1 MEGSTTET
9 IPTLFTVYYMNRQKV
24 FETRMLLDNK
34 LKTAGSKESQSGASA
49 DASLSTEA
57 EFSPPFLARLKAT
70 LAGNVCH
77 EKQEKVVD
85 TLEYVNT
92 NSRMLFD
99 IMKHCKIPED
109 GTKLV
114 EGDLT
119 YIGNVSLELINEDEI
134 RGIMAIMSGTFDGIT
149 VPDAGNFDIGR
160 MMQSFIGDGA
170 AFKLKGRCTRQK
182 TPLYAKIPLDGEEMF
197 ESRYTIDDLLIGK
210 VGIVG
215 ICKGEIDPA
224 QMKSPLDY
232 FQQPKGPTSGLSY
245 SVIECSEESLPSTAM
260 DGSEDER
267 SGYYIDILAI
277 VQAVEFEARQES
289 TCSS

>member
-1 MEGSTTET
+1 
-9 IPTLFTVYYMNRQKV
+9 
-24 FETRMLLDNK
+24 
-34 LKTAGSKESQSGASA
+34 
-49 DASLSTEA
+49 
-57 EFSPPFLARLKAT
+57 
-70 LAGNVCH
+70 
-77 EKQEKVVD
+77 
-85 TLEYVNT
+85 
-92 NSRMLFD
+92 MLFD

-215 ICKGEIDPA
+215 ICKGEIDPT

>member
-1 MEGSTTET
+1 MTKT

-34 LKTAGSKESQSGASA
+34 LKTAGSEESQSGSSA
-49 DASLSTEA
+49 GASLSTEA
-57 EFSPPFLARLKAT
+57 EFNPPLLAKLKAK
-70 LAGNVCH
+70 LEGSVSH

-99 IMKHCKIPED
+99 IMKHCKVPGD
-109 GTKLV
+109 GAKLA
-114 EGDLT
+114 EGDLA
-119 YIGNVSLELINEDEI
+119 YIGDVSLELINEEEI

-149 VPDAGNFDIGR
+149 VPDAGNLDIGR

-170 AFKLKGRCTRQK
+170 AFKLKGRRTRRK

-197 ESRYTIDDLLIGK
+197 ESGYTIDDLLIGK

-215 ICKGEIDPA
+215 ICKGKIDPE

-232 FQQPKGPTSGLSY
+232 FQQPKVPTSGLPDD
-245 SVIECSEESLPSTAM
+245 VIECSEGQEPSAAK
-260 DGSEDER
+260 DDNGHKE

-277 VQAVEFEARQES
+277 IQAVEF
-289 TCSS
+289 

>member
-1 MEGSTTET
+1 
-9 IPTLFTVYYMNRQKV
+9 
-24 FETRMLLDNK
+24 MLLDNK
-34 LKTAGSKESQSGASA
+34 FKTAGSKESQSGSSA
-49 DASLSTEA
+49 DASLSAEA
-57 EFSPPFLARLKAT
+57 ELNPPLLAKLKAK
-70 LAGNVCH
+70 LEGSVSH

-99 IMKHCKIPED
+99 IMKHCKVPED
-109 GTKLV
+109 GARLA
-114 EGDLT
+114 EGDLA
-119 YIGNVSLELINEDEI
+119 YIGDVSLELINEEEI

-149 VPDAGNFDIGR
+149 VPDVGNLDIGR

-170 AFKLKGRCTRQK
+170 AFKLKGRRTRRK

-210 VGIVG
+210 VGLVG
-215 ICKGEIDPA
+215 ICKGKIDPE

-232 FQQPKGPTSGLSY
+232 FQQPKNPTSELLDD
-245 SVIECSEESLPSTAM
+245 VIECDKKLELSSIKGDNSH
-260 DGSEDER
+260 SK

-277 VQAVEFEARQES
+277 VQAVAFES
-289 TCSS
+289 K

>member
-1 MEGSTTET
+1 MTKT

-34 LKTAGSKESQSGASA
+34 LKTTGSKESQSGSSA
-49 DASLSTEA
+49 DASLSAETE
-57 EFSPPFLARLKAT
+57 FNPPLLAKLKAK
-70 LAGNVCH
+70 LEGNLSH

-99 IMKHCKIPED
+99 IMKRCKVPED
-109 GTKLV
+109 GAKLA
-114 EGDLT
+114 EGDLA
-119 YIGNVSLELINEDEI
+119 YIGDVSLDLINEEEI

-149 VPDAGNFDIGR
+149 VPDAGNLDLGR

-170 AFKLKGRCTRQK
+170 AFKLKGRRTRRK

-210 VGIVG
+210 VGVIG
-215 ICKGEIDPA
+215 ICKGKINPE
-224 QMKSPLDY
+224 QMKSPFDY
-232 FQQPKGPTSGLSY
+232 FQKPKCPASGLSDD
-245 SVIECSEESLPSTAM
+245 VIECSEGPESLTAK
-260 DGSEDER
+260 DANGHRE

-277 VQAVEFEARQES
+277 IQAVKFETR
-289 TCSS
+289 

>member
-1 MEGSTTET
+1 MIKT
-9 IPTLFTVYYMNRQKV
+9 IPTLFTVYYINQQKV

-34 LKTAGSKESQSGASA
+34 LKTAGSKESQSGSSA
-49 DASLSTEA
+49 GASLSTEA
-57 EFSPPFLARLKAT
+57 EFNPPLLAKLKAK
-70 LAGNVCH
+70 LEGSVSH

-99 IMKHCKIPED
+99 IMKHCKVPE
-109 GTKLV
+109 GGAKLG

-119 YIGNVSLELINEDEI
+119 YIGDVSLELINEEEI

-149 VPDAGNFDIGR
+149 VPDAGNLDIGR

-170 AFKLKGRCTRQK
+170 AFKLKGRRTRRK
-182 TPLYAKIPLDGEEMF
+182 TPLYAKIPLDGKEMF
-197 ESRYTIDDLLIGK
+197 ESRYTIDDLLIGE
-210 VGIVG
+210 VGVVG
-215 ICKGEIDPA
+215 ICKGKINPK

-232 FQQPKGPTSGLSY
+232 FQQPNGQTSGS
-245 SVIECSEESLPSTAM
+245 SDDVIECGEGPKPSIAK
-260 DGSEDER
+260 DGNNHEK

-277 VQAVEFEARQES
+277 IQAVEFETR
-289 TCSS
+289 

>member
-1 MEGSTTET
+1 MTKS

-24 FETRMLLDNK
+24 FETRMLLDNR
-34 LKTAGSKESQSGASA
+34 LKTGGSEESQSGSSA

-57 EFSPPFLARLKAT
+57 EFNPPLLAKLKAK
-70 LAGNVCH
+70 LEGSVSH

-99 IMKHCKIPED
+99 IMKHCKVPED
-109 GTKLV
+109 GARLA
-114 EGDLT
+114 EGDLA
-119 YIGNVSLELINEDEI
+119 YIDDVSLGLINEEEI

-149 VPDAGNFDIGR
+149 VPDAGNLDIGR

-170 AFKLKGRCTRQK
+170 AFKLKGARTRRK

-210 VGIVG
+210 VGIIG
-215 ICKGEIDPA
+215 ICKGKIDPE

-232 FQQPKGPTSGLSY
+232 FQQPKGPTSNLPDD
-245 SVIECSEESLPSTAM
+245 VIECSE
-260 DGSEDER
+260 GSESSAAKNGNGHEE

-277 VQAVEFEARQES
+277 IQAVKFETR
-289 TCSS
+289 

>member
-1 MEGSTTET
+1 MTKT

-34 LKTAGSKESQSGASA
+34 LKTAGSEESQSGSSA
-49 DASLSTEA
+49 DASLSAEA
-57 EFSPPFLARLKAT
+57 EFNPPFLAKLKAK
-70 LAGNVCH
+70 LEGSVSR

-99 IMKHCKIPED
+99 IMKHCKVPED
-109 GTKLV
+109 GAKLA
-114 EGDLT
+114 EGDLA
-119 YIGNVSLELINEDEI
+119 YIGDVSLELINEEEI

-149 VPDAGNFDIGR
+149 VPDAGNLDIGR

-170 AFKLKGRCTRQK
+170 AFKLMGRRTRRK
-182 TPLYAKIPLDGEEMF
+182 TPLYAKVPLDGEEMF

-210 VGIVG
+210 VGVVG
-215 ICKGEIDPA
+215 ICKGKIDPE

-232 FQQPKGPTSGLSY
+232 FQQQKVLKSGLSDD
-245 SVIECSEESLPSTAM
+245 VIECGEGPGPSTAR
-260 DGSEDER
+260 DGNGHEER
-267 SGYYIDILAI
+267 GYYIDILAI
-277 VQAVEFEARQES
+277 IQAVEFETR
-289 TCSS
+289 